1 MNLFQ
6 KSIFFGL
13 APLFLSFSAKADIK
27 VVTTIK
33 PLHSLVS
40 SVMDGV
46 SEPSLIIEG
55 TNNPHTFVFKPS
67 HAKLLE
73 EADMV
78 FWIGEDLEA
87 FMEKPLDSL
96 ASNAKK
102 IAFMDLA
109 SIEKLKFREEN
120 IFDDHDDHDGHKDD
134 DHDDHDDHDGHD
146 DEHEGH
152 DDHDDHDG
160 HKDDDHDD
168 HDDHDGHDDEH
179 EGHDDHD
186 DHDGHKDDDH
196 DDHDDHDGHDDEHE
210 GHDDHAG
217 HEGHNHG
224 EFDAHIWLDP
234 MNAKEMVHEIAHELS
249 ELDPSNKEIYE
260 ANANKTLK
268 SLDKLIEDVDKAVP
282 KDISYIVFHDAY
294 QYFEKRFGVSSVGAL
309 TLNSDVLPGAKQIAD
324 VQDLISDKGIKCIFS
339 EPQYNPKIIETLAS
353 DMNISTGIMD
363 PLGAYLEKGNTMYFD
378 LIKQISS
385 SIDKCN

>member
-1 MNLFQ
+1 MNFFK
-6 KSIFFGL
+6 KSILFGL
-13 APLFLSFSAKADIK
+13 ATLFLSLSAKADIK

-33 PLHSLVS
+33 PLHSLIS

-46 SEPSLIIEG
+46 GEPSLIIEG

-67 HAKLLE
+67 HAQMLE
-73 EADMV
+73 EADLV

-87 FMEKPLDSL
+87 FMEKPLESL
-96 ASNAKK
+96 AKDAQIIS
-102 IAFMDLA
+102 FMELG

-120 IFDDHDDHDGHKDD
+120 VFDDHDDHDGHKDD
-134 DHDDHDDHDGHD
+134 DHDDHDDHDGH
-146 DEHEGH
+146 E
-152 DDHDDHDG
+152 
-160 HKDDDHDD
+160 
-168 HDDHDGHDDEH
+168 
-179 EGHDDHD
+179 
-186 DHDGHKDDDH
+186 
-196 DDHDDHDGHDDEHE
+196 DEHE

-249 ELDPSNKEIYE
+249 ELDPSNKETYE
-260 ANANKTLK
+260 ANANRTLK

-294 QYFEKRFGVSSVGAL
+294 QYFEKRFGVSSAGAL
-309 TLNSDVLPGAKQIAD
+309 TLNPDVLPGAKQIAD

-363 PLGAYLEKGNTMYFD
+363 PLGAYLEKGNTMYEE
-378 LIKQISS
+378 LIKEISN
-385 SIDKCN
+385 SIKKCS